1 MIDLEKIPHID
12 EISHHGVFSGTH
24 PKKTATFQ
32 ERCRNR
38 NKVMPSLEEAIRKTG
53 LRDGMTISFHHHF
66 RNGDHILNMVLDQ
79 LAAMGFRNLTLA
91 ASSLAAVHSP
101 LIGHIRSGL
110 ITHIETSACV
120 APWQRRFPGA

>member
-38 NKVMPSLEEAIRKTG
+38 NKVMPSLNSPTNITGVKGSTMTMEHIVILRK
-53 LRDGMTISFHHHF
+53 
-66 RNGDHILNMVLDQ
+66 Q
-79 LAAMGFRNLTLA
+79 
-91 ASSLAAVHSP
+91 
-101 LIGHIRSGL
+101 
-110 ITHIETSACV
+110 
-120 APWQRRFPGA
+120 

>member
-38 NKVMPSLEEAIRKTG
+38 NKVMPSL
-53 LRDGMTISFHHHF
+53 
-66 RNGDHILNMVLDQ
+66 
-79 LAAMGFRNLTLA
+79 
-91 ASSLAAVHSP
+91 
-101 LIGHIRSGL
+101 
-110 ITHIETSACV
+110 
-120 APWQRRFPGA
+120 